1 MAYRGRRGIN
11 AELSA
16 AHLMQPRQAHADLWS
31 VQLNCNAMDRETL
44 KRTLEMAEAHVA
56 QGERHIS
63 AQEQRI
69 ETSGRT

>member
-1 MAYRGRRGIN
+1 
-11 AELSA
+11 
-16 AHLMQPRQAHADLWS
+16 MQPRQAHADLWS